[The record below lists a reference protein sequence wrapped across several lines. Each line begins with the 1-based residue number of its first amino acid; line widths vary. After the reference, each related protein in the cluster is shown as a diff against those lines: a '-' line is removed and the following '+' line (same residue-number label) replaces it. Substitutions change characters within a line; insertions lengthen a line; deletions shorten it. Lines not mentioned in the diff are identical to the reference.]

1 MLRIAELPKYEAY
14 KDSGVDWLG
23 EVPVG
28 WKLTPVRGVL
38 EFRNEKNDPI
48 VTDQVLSL
56 SIANGVTRYSDEG
69 RGGNK
74 RKDDLTA
81 YKIARPGDIV
91 MNSMNVIVGAVGV
104 SKYFGAI
111 SPVYYALHPK
121 NGAVSI
127 SYYERIFQNESFQRG
142 LLRLGKGI
150 LIKIGDSGKMN
161 TIRMKISR
169 DDIKTLLFPE
179 PDYGE
184 QLLIAKFLD
193 KKTTQ
198 IDEAIAIKE
207 QQITLLK
214 ERKQIIIQKAVTQG
228 LDPNVPMKDSGVDW
242 IGKIPAH
249 WEVVKLKLLANK
261 IVDGA
266 HFTPTYVDKGV
277 PFLRV
282 TDLTKMTSGRIN
294 WDEVRYIPE
303 KEHKELIKRAKADKG
318 DILLSKNGTIG
329 LTAVIDW
336 DVEFSFFVSL
346 CLIKL
351 KVALS
356 PNYFASYFNSPIVD
370 RQITFGSSRTSVTN
384 LHLEKIKE
392 LLIILPPVDEQDE
405 IGAYIDDIAG
415 EYDPAVDLQ
424 QQQIEKLKEYKTTLI
439 NSAVTGKI
447 RITPD
452 MVEA

>member
-1 MLRIAELPKYEAY
+1 MNIADFPRYETY
-14 KDSGVDWLG
+14 KDSGVEWLG
-23 EVPVG
+23 DIPKS
-28 WKLTPVRGVL
+28 WDQSRLKLLVSIKTG
-38 EFRNEKNDPI
+38 EKDT
-48 VTDQVLSL
+48 VHRVD
-56 SIANGVTRYSDEG
+56 NGKYPFFIRSPKVQKIDTYSFEG
-69 RGGNK
+69 EAI
-74 RKDDLTA
+74 LTA
-81 YKIARPGDIV
+81 GDGDIGKIFHYINGRFDYHQRV
-91 MNSMNVIVGAVGV
+91 YKFSDFKKVEG
-104 SKYFGAI
+104 KYL
-111 SPVYYALHPK
+111 YYYLQYNLAEEVVKLSAK
-121 NGAVSI
+121 TTVDS
-127 SYYERIFQNESFQRG
+127 
-142 LLRLGKGI
+142 LRLPYLQNFVVAIPG
-150 LIKIGDSGKMN
+150 S
-161 TIRMKISR
+161 
-169 DDIKTLLFPE
+169 E
-179 PDYGE
+179 E
-184 QLLIAKFLD
+184 QKRIYRFLD
-193 KKTTQ
+193 NKTSQ

-207 QQITLLK
+207 RQIALLK

-242 IGKIPAH
+242 IGEIPAH

-282 TDLTKMTSGRIN
+282 TDLTKMTSGGIN

-318 DILLSKNGTIG
+318 DVLLSKNGTIG

-351 KVALS
+351 KAALS

-392 LLIILPPVDEQDE
+392 LLIILPPIDEQDE
-405 IGAYIDDIAG
+405 IGSYIHDIAG